1 MRWEELGQAEC
12 SVAQTLSV
20 IGDRWTLLILR
31 DCFLGIRRF
40 DDFLN
45 SLDVSRTILTSR
57 LSKLVETGVLEKQPY
72 QERPTR
78 YDYRLTKKGQDL
90 YPVILTLVQW
100 GDTYRGDGKRPP
112 IERVHKK
119 CGHKLQAHLI
129 CEDCGEEIQPQ
140 QVGVKRTISK

>member
-45 SLDVSRTILTSR
+45 SLDVSRTILTNR
-57 LSKLVETGVLEKQPY
+57 LSKLVEAGVLEKLPY

-100 GDTYRGDGKRPP
+100 GDKYRADGKVPP
-112 IERVHKK
+112 VQRVHKN
-119 CGHKLQAHLI
+119 CGHTLKAHI
-129 CEDCGEEIQPQ
+129 VCEECGEDIIPQ
-140 QVGVKRTISK
+140 QVGVKRAV